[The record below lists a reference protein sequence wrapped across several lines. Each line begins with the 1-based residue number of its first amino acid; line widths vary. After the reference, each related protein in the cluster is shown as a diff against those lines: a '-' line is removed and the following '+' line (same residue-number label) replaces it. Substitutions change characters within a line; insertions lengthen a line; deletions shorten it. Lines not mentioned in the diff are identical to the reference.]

1 MKRTNGEEIEP
12 VKAVSVK
19 PAYEIPWTLE
29 TGYCHDGMPLS
40 NGVFGALVWF
50 QAQTV
55 MLTINRADYWD
66 HRGGTQWREDC
77 TYDHLKSLLQSG
89 DFEGARRLYPT
100 MIMNGKEKRPTRL
113 AMGRFDIKLKP
124 GATIEAASLRLDEG
138 EAVIRCRMDG
148 EERTIRVS
156 VAMDGPVLLVSAD
169 RELMEGI
176 EAKPAYSFEKA
187 KAYFDDFGIAAPR
200 SVRLPGGE
208 GWVQELPEDPACAVL
223 YAVPESGVAIAAEY
237 GETAERAVR
246 AALELL
252 GEAETL
258 GYDGALHE
266 TKKRWRAL
274 WEQAADISLP
284 DREIETMYYLGIYR
298 MLGSSM
304 PGRIAPTLQGPWAE
318 EYRNPPWSGDYHF
331 NINVQECLWPAY
343 GANLLD
349 CLKPLFAMIDGWKPT
364 LARNAKR
371 FVGIDDGYML
381 GHSVDERGRPVGGMW
396 TGTIDQANTSWVAQM
411 MWQYARYA
419 GDSDYLVSEV
429 YPFMRKALNVFY
441 AMMDKEGDEYALPV
455 SVSPEYGGSSPDGL
469 GRNSTF
475 FLVNVH
481 FLCEKLLEVE
491 AEYGLDADYA
501 AFVADVR
508 TKLPPYTAG
517 PRQYQEFGAKPGLEL
532 YLWEGQP
539 LSESHRH
546 HSHLAG
552 IYPFDTMDLSDPG
565 QREIVSNTYKSW
577 VDKGMGRWA
586 GWSMPWASILHNRLG
601 RGDMALLSLR
611 LLKDV
616 FMMPSYATRHNAGY
630 GGFCQFNGG
639 DTMQAE
645 ASIAAAAAVL
655 EMYVQCVRGSIRV
668 FAGLAARFKDASFSG
683 IRAEGAFLLSGLKR
697 DGKVRSVTVFS
708 ERDETLRMGNPF
720 GGKTR
725 ISRGNGM
732 IETSDRLIVLELRAG
747 ETVVFEHAGE

>member
-1 MKRTNGEEIEP
+1 ME
-12 VKAVSVK
+12 AVSVK
-19 PAYEIPWTLE
+19 PDYEIPWTLE
-29 TGYCHDGMPLS
+29 TKYCHDGMPLS

-50 QAQTV
+50 QGQTV
-55 MLTINRADYWD
+55 MLTINRQDYWD
-66 HRGGTQWREDC
+66 HRGGTQWRDDC
-77 TYDHLKSLLQSG
+77 TYDHLKTLLQSG
-89 DFEGARRLYPT
+89 DFEGARSLYPT
-100 MIMNGKEKRPTRL
+100 MVMNGKEKRPTRL
-113 AMGRFDIKLKP
+113 AMGRCDIRLKP
-124 GATIEAASLRLDEG
+124 GVTIEAASLRLDEE
-138 EAVIRCRMDG
+138 EAVISCRMEG
-148 EERTIRVS
+148 KQRLIRIS
-156 VAMDGPVLLVSAD
+156 VAIERPVLLLSAD
-169 RELMEGI
+169 RELIESI
-176 EAKPAYSFEKA
+176 EAKPAYSFEKV
-187 KAYFDDFGIAAPR
+187 KAYFDDFGISAPKT
-200 SVRLPGGE
+200 VQLPDGE

-223 YAVPESGVAIAAEY
+223 YAQPESGIAITAEY
-237 GETAERAVR
+237 GETPEQAVQE
-246 AALELL
+246 ALERLSEVKPL
-252 GEAETL
+252 D
-258 GYDGALHE
+258 YDGALQE
-266 TKKRWRAL
+266 TKNRWRAL

-284 DREIETMYYLGIYR
+284 DREIENMYYLGVYR

-304 PGRIAPTLQGPWAE
+304 PGKIAPTLQGPWAE
-318 EYRNPPWSGDYHF
+318 EYRNPPWSCDYHF

-349 CLKPLFAMIDGWKPT
+349 CLKPLFTMIDSWKPT
-364 LARNAKR
+364 LAGNAKR

-419 GDSDYLVSEV
+419 GDEEYLVTEV

-441 AMMDKEGDEYALPV
+441 AMMDKEGGEYSLPV

-481 FLCEKLLEVE
+481 FLCEKLLELE
-491 AEYGLDADYA
+491 GKYSLDAGYA
-501 AFVADVR
+501 AFVADVQA
-508 TKLPPYTAG
+508 KLPAFTAG
-517 PRQYQEFGAKPGLEL
+517 PRQYQEFGMKPGLEL

-552 IYPFDTMDLSDPG
+552 IYPFDTMDLSDPA
-565 QREIVSNTYKSW
+565 QHEIVNNSYKSW

-601 RGDMALLSLR
+601 RADMALLSLY

-616 FMMPSYATRHNAGY
+616 YMMPSYATRHNANY
-630 GGFCQFNGG
+630 SGFCQFTGG
-639 DTMQAE
+639 DTMQME

-668 FAGLAARFKDASFSG
+668 FTGLAARFKDASFSG
-683 IRAEGAFLLSGLKR
+683 IRAEGAFLLSGEKR
-697 DGKVRSVTVFS
+697 DGKVNVVTVFS
-708 ERDETLRMGNPF
+708 ERDETLRMYNPF
-720 GGKTR
+720 GGKALIR
-725 ISRGNGM
+725 RGGRT
-732 IETSDRLIVLELRAG
+732 IETSERLISLELHAG
-747 ETVVFEHAGE
+747 ETVGFENAGEHKGG

>member
-1 MKRTNGEEIEP
+1 M
-12 VKAVSVK
+12 KAVSVK

-29 TGYCHDGMPLS
+29 TRYCHDGMPLS

-66 HRGGTQWREDC
+66 HRGGTEWLEDC

-89 DFEGARRLYPT
+89 DFNGARRLYPT

-113 AMGRFDIKLKP
+113 AMGRCDIKLKP
-124 GATIEAASLRLDEG
+124 GVTFEAASLRLDVG
-138 EAVIRCRMDG
+138 EAVISCQMDG
-148 EERTIRVS
+148 KERLIRVS
-156 VAMDGPVLLVSAD
+156 VAIDRPMLLLSAD
-169 RELMEGI
+169 EELIEGI
-176 EAKPAYSFEKA
+176 EAKPAYSFEKV
-187 KAYFDDFGIAAPR
+187 KTYFDDFGISAPR
-200 SVRLPGGE
+200 SVQLPDGE

-223 YAVPESGVAIAAEY
+223 HAQQGSGIAIAAEY
-237 GETAERAVR
+237 GDTAEHAIQ
-246 AALELL
+246 AALERLNDAELL
-252 GEAETL
+252 GYEGT
-258 GYDGALHE
+258 LHE
-266 TKKRWRAL
+266 TKNRWRAL

-284 DREIETMYYLGIYR
+284 DRNIENMYYLGIYR
-298 MLGSSM
+298 MLGNSM
-304 PGRIAPTLQGPWAE
+304 PGKIAPTLQGPWAE
-318 EYRNPPWSGDYHF
+318 EYRNPPWSCDYHF

-349 CLKPLFAMIDGWKPT
+349 CLKPLFTMIDGWKPT

-419 GDSDYLVSEV
+419 GDTEYLVNEV

-455 SVSPEYGGSSPDGL
+455 SVSPEYGGSSPNGL

-481 FLCEKLLEVE
+481 FLCEKLLELE
-491 AEYGLDADYA
+491 GKYRLDADYA
-501 AFVADVR
+501 AFAADVQA
-508 TKLPPYTAG
+508 KLPAFTAG
-517 PRQYQEFGAKPGLEL
+517 PRQYQEFGTKPGLEL

-539 LSESHRH
+539 LSDSHRH

-552 IYPFDTMDLSDPG
+552 IYPFDTMDMSDPE
-565 QREIVSNTYKSW
+565 QREMVSNSYKSW

-601 RGDMALLSLR
+601 RADMALLSLH

-616 FMMPSYATRHNAGY
+616 YMMPSYATRHNANY
-630 GGFCQFNGG
+630 GGFCQFTGG
-639 DTMQAE
+639 DTMQVE

-655 EMYVQCVRGSIRV
+655 EMYVQCVRGTIRV
-668 FAGLAARFKDASFSG
+668 FTGLASRFKDASFSG

-697 DGKVRSVTVFS
+697 DGKVCLVTVFS
-708 ERDETLRMGNPF
+708 EREETLRIENPF
-720 GGKTR
+720 GGMAR
-725 ISRGNGM
+725 IRRGSRM
-732 IETSDRLIVLELRAG
+732 IDTSERLISLELHAG
-747 ETVVFEHAGE
+747 ETVVFENTGEHEGG

>member
-1 MKRTNGEEIEP
+1 MK
-12 VKAVSVK
+12 AASVK
-19 PAYEIPWTLE
+19 PVYEIPWTLE
-29 TGYCHDGMPLS
+29 TKYCHDGMPLS

-66 HRGGTQWREDC
+66 HRGGTQWRDDC
-77 TYDHLKSLLQSG
+77 TFDHLKSLLQSG
-89 DFEGARRLYPT
+89 DFEGARSLYPT
-100 MIMNGKEKRPTRL
+100 MMMNGKEKRPTRL
-113 AMGRFDIKLKP
+113 AMGRCDVLLKP
-124 GATIEAASLRLDEG
+124 GVTIEAASLRLDEG
-138 EAVIRCRMDG
+138 EAVISCRMDG
-148 EERTIRVS
+148 EERLIRVS
-156 VAMDGPVLLVSAD
+156 IAMESPVLLLSAD
-169 RELMEGI
+169 KEMIEGI
-176 EAKPAYSFEKA
+176 EMKPAYSFEKV
-187 KAYFDDFGIAAPR
+187 KTYFDDFGISAPKA
-200 SVRLPGGE
+200 VQLPDGE
-208 GWVQELPEDPACAVL
+208 GWVQELPEDPACAVM
-223 YAVPESGVAIAAEY
+223 YAQPESGIAIAAEY
-237 GETAERAVR
+237 GETAEQAVQ
-246 AALELL
+246 AALERLHD
-252 GEAETL
+252 AKPL
-258 GYDGALHE
+258 GYDGALQE
-266 TKKRWRAL
+266 TRKRWRAL

-284 DREIETMYYLGIYR
+284 DREIEKMYYLGIYR

-304 PGRIAPTLQGPWAE
+304 PGKIAPTLQGPWAE
-318 EYRNPPWSGDYHF
+318 EYRNPPWSCDYHF

-349 CLKPLFAMIDGWKPT
+349 SLQPLFTMIDSWKPT
-364 LARNAKR
+364 LASNAKR

-396 TGTIDQANTSWVAQM
+396 TGTIDQANTSWVSQM

-419 GDSDYLVSEV
+419 GDTDYLVTEV

-441 AMMDKEGDEYALPV
+441 AMMDKEGNEYSLPV

-481 FLCEKLLEVE
+481 FLCEKLLELE
-491 AEYGLDADYA
+491 EKYRLDADYA
-501 AFVADVR
+501 QFVADVR
-508 TKLPPYTAG
+508 TKLPAYTAG
-517 PRQYQEFGAKPGLEL
+517 PRQYQEFGTKPGLEL

-552 IYPFDTMDLSDPG
+552 IYPFDTMDLSDPE
-565 QREIVSNTYKSW
+565 QHEIVSNSYKSW

-601 RGDMALLSLR
+601 RADMALLSLY

-616 FMMPSYATRHNAGY
+616 YMMPSYATRHNANY
-630 GGFCQFNGG
+630 SGFCQFTGG
-639 DTMQAE
+639 DTMQME

-668 FAGLAARFKDASFSG
+668 FTGLASRFKDASFSG
-683 IRAEGAFLLSGLKR
+683 IRAEGAFLLSGVKR
-697 DGKVRSVTVFS
+697 DGKVSTVTVFS
-708 ERDETLRMGNPF
+708 ERDETLRMNNPF
-720 GGKTR
+720 GGKAFIR
-725 ISRGNGM
+725 RGGTL
-732 IETSDRLIVLELRAG
+732 IETSERLITLELHAG
-747 ETVVFEHAGE
+747 ETVSFENAGEYKGG